1 MGCVE
6 QGPST
11 GQKRAIG
18 LVVIGA
24 VVVGKLLVDGLHN
37 RKFIPDGES
46 MDSIVGSHMIALAVS
61 FDKSENERAICQK

>member
-37 RKFIPDGES
+37 RKFVPDGES
-46 MDSIVGSHMIALAVS
+46 MDSTIGCR
-61 FDKSENERAICQK
+61 EICVCSDR

>member
-11 GQKRAIG
+11 GRKRAIG

-24 VVVGKLLVDGLHN
+24 IVIGKLLVDGLHN
-37 RKFIPDGES
+37 RDVFPDGES
-46 MDSIVGSHMIALAVS
+46 MDSIIGCR
-61 FDKSENERAICQK
+61 KICVCSDR